1 MTMIKSILLPF
12 NNVLPTAVAINAART
27 LGQQFESYIE
37 GAFCRQL
44 LPVIAGEGITL
55 PGDYLAEFEE
65 EGRRQSDEARD
76 VFFQLIGEVDIP
88 EADLE
93 DATVGL
99 RAGWTEMVGTGTG
112 GVAEYARLFDLSII
126 ARPDDEVAVE
136 WKSTIEALLFESG
149 RPILLVGDEVPSV
162 VGDRVVVAW
171 NGSVE
176 AARSVVMSEALLPN
190 SSEVVVVTV
199 AGATVPGPSGKQL
212 VAQMCARN
220 INARAETIERGGT
233 TVGGALLD
241 YAEDFDADLLV
252 KSAFTQSRFRQ
263 WVFGGATKEIIATA
277 SIPVLMCH

>member
-1 MTMIKSILLPF
+1 MIKSILLPF

-27 LGQQFESYIE
+27 LGRHFESYVE

-65 EGRRQSDEARD
+65 EGRRQSEEARD
-76 VFFQLIGEVDIP
+76 VFFQLIGEADIP

-93 DATVGL
+93 EATVGL

-136 WKSTIEALLFESG
+136 WTSTIEALLFESG

-176 AARSVVMSEALLPN
+176 AARSVAMSEALLLN

-199 AGATVPGPSGKQL
+199 AGATVPGPSAKQL

-220 INARAETIERGGT
+220 IPARAETIERGEA
-233 TVGGALLD
+233 TVGGAFLD
-241 YAEDFDADLLV
+241 YVEDFDADLLI

-277 SIPVLMCH
+277 SMPVLMCH

>member
-1 MTMIKSILLPF
+1 M
-12 NNVLPTAVAINAART
+12 
-27 LGQQFESYIE
+27 
-37 GAFCRQL
+37 
-44 LPVIAGEGITL
+44 
-55 PGDYLAEFEE
+55 
-65 EGRRQSDEARD
+65 
-76 VFFQLIGEVDIP
+76 
-88 EADLE
+88 
-93 DATVGL
+93 
-99 RAGWTEMVGTGTG
+99 
-112 GVAEYARLFDLSII
+112 
-126 ARPDDEVAVE
+126 
-136 WKSTIEALLFESG
+136 
-149 RPILLVGDEVPSV
+149 
-162 VGDRVVVAW
+162 GDRVVVAW

-263 WVFGGATKEIIATA
+263 WVFGGATKEIISTA

>member
-12 NNVLPTAVAINAART
+12 NNVLPTAVAINAAKT
-27 LGQQFESYIE
+27 LGRHFGSYIE

-65 EGRRQSDEARD
+65 EGRRQSEEARD
-76 VFFQLIGEVDIP
+76 VFFQLIGEADIP

-93 DATVGL
+93 EATVGL

-126 ARPDDEVAVE
+126 ARPGDEVAVE

-162 VGDRVVVAW
+162 LGDRVVVAW

-176 AARSVVMSEALLPN
+176 AARSVAMSEALLLN

-199 AGATVPGPSGKQL
+199 AGATVPGPSAKQL

-220 INARAETIERGGT
+220 IPARAETIERGEA
-233 TVGGALLD
+233 TVGGAFLD
-241 YAEDFDADLLV
+241 YVEDFDADLLI

-277 SIPVLMCH
+277 SIPVFMCH

>member
-27 LGQQFESYIE
+27 LGRHFQSYIE

-65 EGRRQSDEARD
+65 EGRRQSEEARD
-76 VFFQLIGEVDIP
+76 VFFQLIGEADIP

-93 DATVGL
+93 EATVGL

-176 AARSVVMSEALLPN
+176 AARSVVMSEAFLLN

-199 AGATVPGPSGKQL
+199 AGATVPGPSAKQL

-220 INARAETIERGGT
+220 IPARAETIERGEA
-233 TVGGALLD
+233 TVGGAFLD
-241 YAEDFDADLLV
+241 YVEDFDADLLI

-277 SIPVLMCH
+277 SIPVFMCH

>member
-27 LGQQFESYIE
+27 LGRHFESYIE

-65 EGRRQSDEARD
+65 EGRRQSEEARD
-76 VFFQLIGEVDIP
+76 VFFQLIGEADIP

-93 DATVGL
+93 EATVGL

-176 AARSVVMSEALLPN
+176 AARSVAMSEALLLN

-199 AGATVPGPSGKQL
+199 AGATVPGPSAKQL

-220 INARAETIERGGT
+220 IPARAETIERGEA
-233 TVGGALLD
+233 TVGGAFLD
-241 YAEDFDADLLV
+241 YVEDFDADLLI

-277 SIPVLMCH
+277 SIPVFMCH

>member
-27 LGQQFESYIE
+27 LGRHFESYIE

-65 EGRRQSDEARD
+65 EGRRQSEEARD
-76 VFFQLIGEVDIP
+76 VFFQLIGEADIP

-93 DATVGL
+93 EATVGL

-112 GVAEYARLFDLSII
+112 GVAEYARLFDLSIV

-176 AARSVVMSEALLPN
+176 AARSVAMSEALLLN
-190 SSEVVVVTV
+190 SSEVVVGTV
-199 AGATVPGPSGKQL
+199 AGATVPGPSAKQL

-220 INARAETIERGGT
+220 IPARAETIERGEA
-233 TVGGALLD
+233 TVGGAFLD
-241 YAEDFDADLLV
+241 YVEDFDADLLI

-277 SIPVLMCH
+277 SIPVFMCH

>member
-12 NNVLPTAVAINAART
+12 NNVLPTAVSINAART
-27 LGQQFESYIE
+27 LGRHFESYIE

-65 EGRRQSDEARD
+65 EGRRQSEEARD
-76 VFFQLIGEVDIP
+76 VFFQLIGEADIP

-93 DATVGL
+93 EATVGL

-112 GVAEYARLFDLSII
+112 GVAEYARLFDLSIV
-126 ARPDDEVAVE
+126 ARPAEEVAVE

-149 RPILLVGDEVPSV
+149 RPILLVGDELPSV

-176 AARSVVMSEALLPN
+176 AARSVAMSEALLLN

-199 AGATVPGPSGKQL
+199 AGATVPGPSAKQL

-220 INARAETIERGGT
+220 IPARAETIERGEA
-233 TVGGALLD
+233 TVGGAFLD
-241 YAEDFDADLLV
+241 YVEDFDADLLI

-277 SIPVLMCH
+277 SIPVFMCH

>member
-65 EGRRQSDEARD
+65 EGRRQSEEARD

-88 EADLE
+88 VADLE
-93 DATVGL
+93 EATVGL

-112 GVAEYARLFDLSII
+112 GVAEYARLFDLSIV
-126 ARPDDEVAVE
+126 ARPDDEVAIE

-171 NGSVE
+171 NRSVE
-176 AARSVVMSEALLPN
+176 GARSVVMSAALLPN

-199 AGATVPGPSGKQL
+199 AGATVPGPARVISTRGLKPSNVAKLRLGARCLTMLRILTPICWSKARLPKAVFVSGCL
-212 VAQMCARN
+212 
-220 INARAETIERGGT
+220 AELPRR
-233 TVGGALLD
+233 LFQQHP
-241 YAEDFDADLLV
+241 Y
-252 KSAFTQSRFRQ
+252 
-263 WVFGGATKEIIATA
+263 
-277 SIPVLMCH
+277 PC

>member
-12 NNVLPTAVAINAART
+12 NNVLPTAVAINAAKT
-27 LGQQFESYIE
+27 LGRHFESYIE

-65 EGRRQSDEARD
+65 EGRRQSEEARD
-76 VFFQLIGEVDIP
+76 VFFQLIGEADIP

-93 DATVGL
+93 EATVGL

-176 AARSVVMSEALLPN
+176 AARSVAMSEALLLN

-199 AGATVPGPSGKQL
+199 AGATVPGPSAKQL

-220 INARAETIERGGT
+220 IPARAETIERGEA
-233 TVGGALLD
+233 TVGGAFLD
-241 YAEDFDADLLV
+241 YVEDFDADLLI

-277 SIPVLMCH
+277 SIPVFMCD

>member
-12 NNVLPTAVAINAART
+12 NNVLPTAVAINAAKT
-27 LGQQFESYIE
+27 LGRHFESYIE

-65 EGRRQSDEARD
+65 EGRRQSEEARD
-76 VFFQLIGEVDIP
+76 VFFQLIGEADIP

-93 DATVGL
+93 EATVGL

-176 AARSVVMSEALLPN
+176 AARSVAMSEALLLN

-199 AGATVPGPSGKQL
+199 TGATVPGPSAKQL

-220 INARAETIERGGT
+220 IPARAETIERGEA
-233 TVGGALLD
+233 TVGGAFLD
-241 YAEDFDADLLV
+241 YVEDFDADLLI

-277 SIPVLMCH
+277 SIPVFMCH

>member
-12 NNVLPTAVAINAART
+12 NNVLPTAVAINAAKT
-27 LGQQFESYIE
+27 LGRHFGSYIE

-65 EGRRQSDEARD
+65 EGRRQSEEARD
-76 VFFQLIGEVDIP
+76 VFFQLIGEADIP

-93 DATVGL
+93 EATVGL

-126 ARPDDEVAVE
+126 ARPGDEVAVE

-176 AARSVVMSEALLPN
+176 AARSVAMSEALLLN

-199 AGATVPGPSGKQL
+199 AGATVPGPSAKQL

-220 INARAETIERGGT
+220 IPARAETIERGEA
-233 TVGGALLD
+233 TVGGAFLD
-241 YAEDFDADLLV
+241 YVEDFDADLLI

-277 SIPVLMCH
+277 SIPVFMCH

>member
-12 NNVLPTAVAINAART
+12 NNVLPTAVAINAAKT
-27 LGQQFESYIE
+27 LGRHFGSYIE

-65 EGRRQSDEARD
+65 EGRRQSEEARD
-76 VFFQLIGEVDIP
+76 VFFQLIGEADIP

-93 DATVGL
+93 EATVGL

-176 AARSVVMSEALLPN
+176 AARSVAMSEALLLN

-199 AGATVPGPSGKQL
+199 AGATVPGPSAKQV

-220 INARAETIERGGT
+220 IPARAETIERGEA
-233 TVGGALLD
+233 TVGGAFLD
-241 YAEDFDADLLV
+241 YVEDFDADLLI

-277 SIPVLMCH
+277 SIPVFMCH

>member
-12 NNVLPTAVAINAART
+12 NNVLPTAVAINAAST
-27 LGQQFESYIE
+27 LGRHFESYVE

-65 EGRRQSDEARD
+65 EGRRQSEEARD
-76 VFFQLIGEVDIP
+76 VFFQLIGEADIP

-93 DATVGL
+93 EATVGL

-112 GVAEYARLFDLSII
+112 GVAEYARLFDLSIV

-176 AARSVVMSEALLPN
+176 AARSGAMSEALLLN
-190 SSEVVVVTV
+190 SSELVVVTV
-199 AGATVPGPSGKQL
+199 AGATVPGPSAKQL

-220 INARAETIERGGT
+220 IPARAETIERGEA
-233 TVGGALLD
+233 TVGGAFLD
-241 YAEDFDADLLV
+241 YVEDFDADLLI

-277 SIPVLMCH
+277 SIPVFMCH

>member
-12 NNVLPTAVAINAART
+12 NNVLPTAVSINAART
-27 LGQQFESYIE
+27 LGRHFESYIE
-37 GAFCRQL
+37 GAFRRQL

-65 EGRRQSDEARD
+65 EGRRQSEEARD
-76 VFFQLIGEVDIP
+76 VFFQLIGEADIP

-93 DATVGL
+93 EATVGL

-176 AARSVVMSEALLPN
+176 AARSVAMSEALLLN

-199 AGATVPGPSGKQL
+199 AGATVPGPSAKQL

-220 INARAETIERGGT
+220 IPARAETIERGEA
-233 TVGGALLD
+233 TVGGAFLD
-241 YAEDFDADLLV
+241 YVEDFDADLLI

-277 SIPVLMCH
+277 SIPVFMCH

>member
-12 NNVLPTAVAINAART
+12 NNVLPTAVSINAART
-27 LGQQFESYIE
+27 LGRHFESYIE

-65 EGRRQSDEARD
+65 EGRRQSEEARD
-76 VFFQLIGEVDIP
+76 VFFQLIGEADIP

-93 DATVGL
+93 EATVGL

-126 ARPDDEVAVE
+126 ARPGDEVAVE

-176 AARSVVMSEALLPN
+176 AARSVAMSEALLLN

-199 AGATVPGPSGKQL
+199 AGATVPGPSAKQL

-220 INARAETIERGGT
+220 IPARAETIERGEA
-233 TVGGALLD
+233 TVGGAFLD
-241 YAEDFDADLLV
+241 YVEDFDADLLI

-277 SIPVLMCH
+277 SIPVFMCH

>member
-112 GVAEYARLFDLSII
+112 GVAEYARLFDLSIV

-212 VAQMCARN
+212 AAQMCARN
-220 INARAETIERGGT
+220 INARAETIERGET

-263 WVFGGATKEIIATA
+263 WVFGGATKEIISTA

>member
-27 LGQQFESYIE
+27 LGRHFESYIE

-65 EGRRQSDEARD
+65 EGRRQSEEARD
-76 VFFQLIGEVDIP
+76 VFFQLIGEADIP

-93 DATVGL
+93 EATVGL

-176 AARSVVMSEALLPN
+176 AARSVAMSEALLLD

-199 AGATVPGPSGKQL
+199 AGATVPGPSAKQL

-220 INARAETIERGGT
+220 IPARAETIERGEA

-241 YAEDFDADLLV
+241 YAEDFDADLLI

-277 SIPVLMCH
+277 SIPVFMCH

>member
-27 LGQQFESYIE
+27 LGRHFESYIE

-65 EGRRQSDEARD
+65 EGRRQSEEARD
-76 VFFQLIGEVDIP
+76 VFFQLIGEADIP

-93 DATVGL
+93 EATVGL

-176 AARSVVMSEALLPN
+176 AARSVAMSEALLLN
-190 SSEVVVVTV
+190 SSEVVVVSV
-199 AGATVPGPSGKQL
+199 AGATVPGPSAKQL

-220 INARAETIERGGT
+220 IPARAETIERGEA
-233 TVGGALLD
+233 TVGGAFLD
-241 YAEDFDADLLV
+241 YVEDFDADLLI

-277 SIPVLMCH
+277 SIPVFMCH

>member
-1 MTMIKSILLPF
+1 M
-12 NNVLPTAVAINAART
+12 
-27 LGQQFESYIE
+27 
-37 GAFCRQL
+37 
-44 LPVIAGEGITL
+44 IAGEGITL

-65 EGRRQSDEARD
+65 EGRRQSEEARD
-76 VFFQLIGEVDIP
+76 VFFQLIGEADIP

-93 DATVGL
+93 EATVGL

-126 ARPDDEVAVE
+126 ARPADEVAVE

-149 RPILLVGDEVPSV
+149 RPILLVGDEMPSV

-176 AARSVVMSEALLPN
+176 AARSVAMSEALLLN

-199 AGATVPGPSGKQL
+199 AGATVPGPSAKQL

-220 INARAETIERGGT
+220 ILSLIH
-233 TVGGALLD
+233 
-241 YAEDFDADLLV
+241 
-252 KSAFTQSRFRQ
+252 
-263 WVFGGATKEIIATA
+263 I
-277 SIPVLMCH
+277 

>member
-12 NNVLPTAVAINAART
+12 NNVLPTAVAINAAKT
-27 LGQQFESYIE
+27 LGRHFGSYIE

-55 PGDYLAEFEE
+55 PGAYLAEFEE
-65 EGRRQSDEARD
+65 EGRRQSEEARD
-76 VFFQLIGEVDIP
+76 VFFQLIGEADIP

-93 DATVGL
+93 EATVGL

-126 ARPDDEVAVE
+126 ARPGDEVAVE

-176 AARSVVMSEALLPN
+176 AARSVAMSEALLLN

-199 AGATVPGPSGKQL
+199 AGATVPGPSAKQL

-220 INARAETIERGGT
+220 IPARAETIERGEA
-233 TVGGALLD
+233 TVGGAFLD
-241 YAEDFDADLLV
+241 YVEDFDADLLI

-277 SIPVLMCH
+277 SIPVFMSH

>member
-12 NNVLPTAVAINAART
+12 NNVLPTAVAINAAKT
-27 LGQQFESYIE
+27 LGRHFESYIE

-44 LPVIAGEGITL
+44 LPVIAGEGSTL

-65 EGRRQSDEARD
+65 EGRRQSEEARD
-76 VFFQLIGEVDIP
+76 VFFQLIGEADIP

-93 DATVGL
+93 EATVGL

-176 AARSVVMSEALLPN
+176 AARSVAMSEALLLN

-199 AGATVPGPSGKQL
+199 AGATVPGPSAKQL

-220 INARAETIERGGT
+220 IPARAETIERGEA
-233 TVGGALLD
+233 TVGGAFLD
-241 YAEDFDADLLV
+241 YVEDFDADLLI

-277 SIPVLMCH
+277 SIPVFMCH

>member
-27 LGQQFESYIE
+27 LGRHFESYIE

-55 PGDYLAEFEE
+55 PGDYLAEFEV
-65 EGRRQSDEARD
+65 EGRRQSEEARD
-76 VFFQLIGEVDIP
+76 VFFQLIGEADMP

-93 DATVGL
+93 EVGVGL

-176 AARSVVMSEALLPN
+176 AARSVAMSEALLLN

-199 AGATVPGPSGKQL
+199 AGATVPGPSAKQL

-220 INARAETIERGGT
+220 IPARAETIERGEA
-233 TVGGALLD
+233 TVGGAFLD
-241 YAEDFDADLLV
+241 YVEDFDADLLI

-277 SIPVLMCH
+277 SIPVFMCH

>member
-65 EGRRQSDEARD
+65 EGRRQSEEARD

-88 EADLE
+88 VADLDE
-93 DATVGL
+93 TTVGM

>member
-1 MTMIKSILLPF
+1 MTMIKSILLPC
-12 NNVLPTAVAINAART
+12 NNVLPTAVAINAAST
-27 LGQQFESYIE
+27 LGRHFESYVE

-44 LPVIAGEGITL
+44 LPVLAGEGITL

-65 EGRRQSDEARD
+65 EGRRQSEEARD
-76 VFFQLIGEVDIP
+76 VFFQLIGEADIP

-93 DATVGL
+93 EATVGL

-126 ARPDDEVAVE
+126 ARPDDEAAVE

-176 AARSVVMSEALLPN
+176 AARSVAMSEALLLN

-199 AGATVPGPSGKQL
+199 AGATVPGPSAKQV

-220 INARAETIERGGT
+220 IPARAETIARGEA
-233 TVGGALLD
+233 TVGGAFLD
-241 YAEDFDADLLV
+241 YVEDFDADLLI

-277 SIPVLMCH
+277 SIPVFMCH

>member
-12 NNVLPTAVAINAART
+12 NNVLPTAVSINAART
-27 LGQQFESYIE
+27 LGRHFESYIE

-65 EGRRQSDEARD
+65 EGRRQSEEARD
-76 VFFQLIGEVDIP
+76 VFFQLIGEADIP

-93 DATVGL
+93 EATVGL

-126 ARPDDEVAVE
+126 ARPGEEVAVE

-176 AARSVVMSEALLPN
+176 AARSVAMSEALLLN

-199 AGATVPGPSGKQL
+199 AGATVPGPSAKQL

-220 INARAETIERGGT
+220 IPARAETIERGEA
-233 TVGGALLD
+233 TVGGAFLD
-241 YAEDFDADLLV
+241 YVEDFDADLLI

-277 SIPVLMCH
+277 SIPVFMCH

>member
-12 NNVLPTAVAINAART
+12 NNVLPTAVSINAART
-27 LGQQFESYIE
+27 LGRHFESYIE

-65 EGRRQSDEARD
+65 EGRRQSEEARD
-76 VFFQLIGEVDIP
+76 VFFQLIGEADIP

-93 DATVGL
+93 EATVGL

-149 RPILLVGDEVPSV
+149 RPILLVGNEVPSV

-176 AARSVVMSEALLPN
+176 AARSVAMSEALLLN

-199 AGATVPGPSGKQL
+199 AGATVPGPSAKQL

-220 INARAETIERGGT
+220 IPARAETIERGEA
-233 TVGGALLD
+233 TVGGAFLD
-241 YAEDFDADLLV
+241 YVEDFDADLLI

-277 SIPVLMCH
+277 SIPVFMCH

>member
-1 MTMIKSILLPF
+1 MTMINSILLPF

-27 LGQQFESYIE
+27 LGRHFESYIE

-65 EGRRQSDEARD
+65 EGRRQSEEARD
-76 VFFQLIGEVDIP
+76 VFFQLIGEADIP

-93 DATVGL
+93 EATVGL

-112 GVAEYARLFDLSII
+112 GVAEYARLFDLSIV

-176 AARSVVMSEALLPN
+176 AARSVAMSEALLLN

-199 AGATVPGPSGKQL
+199 AGATVPGPSAKQL
-212 VAQMCARN
+212 VAHMCARN
-220 INARAETIERGGT
+220 IPARAETIERGEA
-233 TVGGALLD
+233 TVGGAFLD
-241 YAEDFDADLLV
+241 YVEDFDADLLI

-277 SIPVLMCH
+277 SIPVFMCH

>member
-27 LGQQFESYIE
+27 LGRHFQSYIE

-65 EGRRQSDEARD
+65 EGRRQSEEARD
-76 VFFQLIGEVDIP
+76 VFFQLIGEADIP

-93 DATVGL
+93 EATVGL

-176 AARSVVMSEALLPN
+176 AARSVAMSEALLLN

-199 AGATVPGPSGKQL
+199 AGATVPGPSAKQL

-220 INARAETIERGGT
+220 IPARAETIERGEA
-233 TVGGALLD
+233 TVGGAFLD
-241 YAEDFDADLLV
+241 YVEDFDADLLI

-277 SIPVLMCH
+277 SIPVFMCH

>member
-27 LGQQFESYIE
+27 LGQQFESYVE
-37 GAFCRQL
+37 GVFCRQL

-65 EGRRQSDEARD
+65 EGRRQGEEARD

-126 ARPDDEVAVE
+126 ARPDDELAVE

-176 AARSVVMSEALLPN
+176 AARSVVMSEALLANP
-190 SSEVVVVTV
+190 SEVVVVTV

-220 INARAETIERGGT
+220 INARAETIERGET

-263 WVFGGATKEIIATA
+263 WVFGGATKEIISTA

>member
-12 NNVLPTAVAINAART
+12 NNVLPTAVAINAAST
-27 LGQQFESYIE
+27 LGRHFESYVE

-65 EGRRQSDEARD
+65 EGRRQSEEARD
-76 VFFQLIGEVDIP
+76 VFFQLIGEADIP
-88 EADLE
+88 EAGLE
-93 DATVGL
+93 EATVGL

-149 RPILLVGDEVPSV
+149 RPILLVGDEMPSV

-176 AARSVVMSEALLPN
+176 AARSVAMSEALLLN
-190 SSEVVVVTV
+190 SSEVVVVAV
-199 AGATVPGPSGKQL
+199 AGATVPGPSAKQL

-220 INARAETIERGGT
+220 IPARAETIERGEA
-233 TVGGALLD
+233 TVGGAFLD
-241 YAEDFDADLLV
+241 YVEDFDADLLI

-277 SIPVLMCH
+277 SIPVFMCH

>member
-12 NNVLPTAVAINAART
+12 NNVLPTAVAINAAKT
-27 LGQQFESYIE
+27 LGRHFESYIE
-37 GAFCRQL
+37 VAFCRQL

-65 EGRRQSDEARD
+65 EGRRQSEEARD
-76 VFFQLIGEVDIP
+76 VFFQLIGEADIP

-93 DATVGL
+93 EATVGL

-112 GVAEYARLFDLSII
+112 GVAEYARLFDLSIV

-176 AARSVVMSEALLPN
+176 AARSVAMSEALLLN
-190 SSEVVVVTV
+190 SSELVVVTV
-199 AGATVPGPSGKQL
+199 AGATVPGPSAKQL

-220 INARAETIERGGT
+220 IPARAETIERGEA
-233 TVGGALLD
+233 TVGGAFLD
-241 YAEDFDADLLV
+241 YVEDFDADLLI

-277 SIPVLMCH
+277 SIPVFMCH

>member
-1 MTMIKSILLPF
+1 MTMINSILLPF
-12 NNVLPTAVAINAART
+12 NNVLPTAVAINAAST
-27 LGQQFESYIE
+27 LGRHFESYVE

-65 EGRRQSDEARD
+65 EGRRQSEEARD
-76 VFFQLIGEVDIP
+76 VFFQLIGEADIP

-93 DATVGL
+93 EATVGL

-112 GVAEYARLFDLSII
+112 GVAEYARLFDLSIV

-176 AARSVVMSEALLPN
+176 AARSVAMSEALLLN
-190 SSEVVVVTV
+190 SSEVVVVAV
-199 AGATVPGPSGKQL
+199 AGATVPGPSAKQL

-220 INARAETIERGGT
+220 IPARAETIERGEA
-233 TVGGALLD
+233 TVGGAFLD
-241 YAEDFDADLLV
+241 YVEDFDADLLI

-277 SIPVLMCH
+277 SIPVFMCH

>member
-12 NNVLPTAVAINAART
+12 NNVLPTAVAINAAKT
-27 LGQQFESYIE
+27 LGRHFGSYIE

-65 EGRRQSDEARD
+65 EGRRQSEEARD
-76 VFFQLIGEVDIP
+76 VFFQLIGEADIP

-93 DATVGL
+93 EATVGL

-176 AARSVVMSEALLPN
+176 AARSVAMSEALLLN
-190 SSEVVVVTV
+190 SSEVVVVNV
-199 AGATVPGPSGKQL
+199 AGATVPGPSAKQV

-220 INARAETIERGGT
+220 IPARAETIERGEA
-233 TVGGALLD
+233 TVGGAFLD
-241 YAEDFDADLLV
+241 YVEDFDADLLI

-277 SIPVLMCH
+277 SIPVFMCH

>member
-12 NNVLPTAVAINAART
+12 NNVLPTAVAINAAST
-27 LGQQFESYIE
+27 LGLHFESYVE

-65 EGRRQSDEARD
+65 EGRRQSEEARE
-76 VFFQLIGEVDIP
+76 VFFQLIGEADIP

-93 DATVGL
+93 EATVGL

-126 ARPDDEVAVE
+126 ARPGDEVAVE

-176 AARSVVMSEALLPN
+176 AARSVAMSETLLLN

-199 AGATVPGPSGKQL
+199 AGATVPGPSAKQL

-220 INARAETIERGGT
+220 IPARAETIERGEA
-233 TVGGALLD
+233 TVGGAFLD
-241 YAEDFDADLLV
+241 YVEDFDADLLI

-277 SIPVLMCH
+277 SIPVFMCH

>member
-27 LGQQFESYIE
+27 LGRHFESYVE

-65 EGRRQSDEARD
+65 EGRRQSEEARD
-76 VFFQLIGEVDIP
+76 VFFQLIGEADIP

-93 DATVGL
+93 EATVGL

-176 AARSVVMSEALLPN
+176 AARSVAMSEALLLN

-199 AGATVPGPSGKQL
+199 AGATVPGPSAKQL

-220 INARAETIERGGT
+220 IPARAETIERGEA
-233 TVGGALLD
+233 TVGGAFLD
-241 YAEDFDADLLV
+241 YVEDFDADLLI

-277 SIPVLMCH
+277 SIPVFMCH

>member
-12 NNVLPTAVAINAART
+12 NNVLPTAVAINAAKT
-27 LGQQFESYIE
+27 LGRHFGSYIE

-55 PGDYLAEFEE
+55 PGAYLAEFEE
-65 EGRRQSDEARD
+65 EGRRQSEEARD
-76 VFFQLIGEVDIP
+76 VFFQLIGEADIP

-93 DATVGL
+93 EATVGL

-176 AARSVVMSEALLPN
+176 AARSVAMSEALLLN

-199 AGATVPGPSGKQL
+199 AGATVPGPSAKQL

-220 INARAETIERGGT
+220 IPARAETIERGEA
-233 TVGGALLD
+233 TVGGAFLD
-241 YAEDFDADLLV
+241 YVEDFDADLLI

-277 SIPVLMCH
+277 SIPVFMCH

>member
-65 EGRRQSDEARD
+65 EGRRQSEEARD

-126 ARPDDEVAVE
+126 ARPDDGVAVE

-149 RPILLVGDEVPSV
+149 RPILLVSDEVPSV

-263 WVFGGATKEIIATA
+263 WVFGGATKEIISPA
-277 SIPVLMCH
+277 SMPVLMCH

>member
-1 MTMIKSILLPF
+1 MIKSILLPF
-12 NNVLPTAVAINAART
+12 NNVLPTAVAINAAKT
-27 LGQQFESYIE
+27 LGRHFGSYIE

-65 EGRRQSDEARD
+65 EGRRQSEEARD
-76 VFFQLIGEVDIP
+76 VFFQLIGEADIP

-93 DATVGL
+93 EATVGL

-176 AARSVVMSEALLPN
+176 AARSVAMSEALLLN

-199 AGATVPGPSGKQL
+199 AGATVPGPSAKQL

-220 INARAETIERGGT
+220 IPARAETIERGEA
-233 TVGGALLD
+233 TVGGAFLD
-241 YAEDFDADLLV
+241 YVEDFDADLLI

-277 SIPVLMCH
+277 SIPVFMCH

>member
-27 LGQQFESYIE
+27 LGRHFESYIE

-65 EGRRQSDEARD
+65 EGRRQSEEARD
-76 VFFQLIGEVDIP
+76 VFFQLIGEADIP

-93 DATVGL
+93 EATVGL

-176 AARSVVMSEALLPN
+176 AARSVAMSEALLLN

-199 AGATVPGPSGKQL
+199 AGATVPGPSAKQV

-220 INARAETIERGGT
+220 IPARAETIERGEA
-233 TVGGALLD
+233 TVGGAFLD
-241 YAEDFDADLLV
+241 YVEDFDADLLI

-277 SIPVLMCH
+277 SIPVFMCH